1 MPTLAQTAFRRHG
14 VDAVGFEIGGLAFE
28 IRFRSVGATRDR
40 EQIVQFV
47 DILDYG
53 LCERL
58 GRLLN
63 RYREAEVI

>member
-1 MPTLAQTAFRRHG
+1 MEFHQKS
-14 VDAVGFEIGGLAFE
+14 E
-28 IRFRSVGATRDR
+28 
-40 EQIVQFV
+40 FV

-63 RYREAEVI
+63 RYRQAEVI